1 MGFNILSVKINAAR
15 YCFCCCFVQLIDVL
29 MLSLLRKVVVVVV
42 ISVHNFPCFS
52 QSAPT
57 GQEEP
62 ASNTFTLLCLS
73 DERCPVQSA
82 ELLEIKALTEA
93 MLPSDQFGK
102 CDTLLHGLS
111 SLVPDSVI
119 FSNWQSHFHS
129 EIPQNVVLYTRKAD
143 NDVCLV
149 HVHSFRFGSSEPI
162 WTYSGS
168 TSYQAFQRVREGRCP
183 QCPPLTKNRSNRN
196 EKITKEELQVP
207 DSLVTSPDS
216 LHQRVIVQVG
226 VLSPSSFAGF
236 QYVRARRWGWY
247 VGVGHSLDYPADDF
261 MTLGALG
268 VSIGGICCIE
278 KAVHPSLGVRVV
290 SLGFTDLSSFFEAA
304 IVDFNLQRDVGVI
317 SFLLGAGLKSTCP
330 LKSVTLNAGF
340 GIHF

>member
-1 MGFNILSVKINAAR
+1 MVWNILSFNINAAR

-29 MLSLLRKVVVVVV
+29 MLSLLRIVVVVV
-42 ISVHNFPCFS
+42 ISVHTYPCFS
-52 QSAPT
+52 QSDPI
-57 GQEEP
+57 GREEA
-62 ASNTFTLLCLS
+62 ASNTYTLLCLS
-73 DERCPVQSA
+73 DERCLVQSA

-93 MLPSDQFGK
+93 ILPSDQFGK
-102 CDTLLHGLS
+102 CDTLLHALS
-111 SLVPDSVI
+111 SLVLDSVI
-119 FSNWQSHFHS
+119 FSNWQSHFHV
-129 EIPQNVVLYTRKAD
+129 EIPQNVVLYTRKPD

-149 HVHSFRFGSSEPI
+149 HVHYFRFGSSEPL

-183 QCPPLTKNRSNRN
+183 QCPPLTKDRSNRN
-196 EKITKEELQVP
+196 EKITKEELQGP
-207 DSLVTSPDS
+207 DSLVTSLDS

-226 VLSPSSFAGF
+226 LLSPSSFAGF

-278 KAVHPSLGVRVV
+278 KAVHPSLGVRVIR
-290 SLGFTDLSSFFEAA
+290 LDFTDLSSFFDAA

-317 SFLLGAGLKSTCP
+317 SILLGAGLKSTCP
-330 LKSVTLNAGF
+330 LQGVTLNAGV